1 MDSSSE
7 EYAAFREKVK
17 RTIYV
22 DNMSPLVTEVVVK
35 ASFNQFG
42 NVTNVQ
48 FIPTYLEPKTMPRAA
63 LVEMEN
69 SNQARIIIAEMENY
83 PLMISGMPRP
93 VRARAAEMEM
103 FDDRPRKPGR
113 RIQCRWLE
121 PKDPDFEVAKKIKQV
136 VKRHAAEASF
146 LLEQQLA
153 EEAKLGNQ
161 QAETLKANYRK
172 YRLID
177 GLNEDGTV
185 RKLAQFYKMPVSDA

>member
-22 DNMSPLVTEVVVK
+22 DNMSPMVTEIVVK

-42 NVTNVQ
+42 NVTSVQ
-48 FIPTYLEPKTMPRAA
+48 FIPTYLEPKTMARAA

-69 SNQARIIIAEMENY
+69 SKQARDIIADMETH
-83 PLMISGMPRP
+83 PLMILGMPRP
-93 VRARAAEMEM
+93 VRARPAEMEM

-113 RIQCRWLE
+113 RIKCRWLE
-121 PKDPDFEVAKKIKQV
+121 PKDPDFEVAQKIKRV
-136 VKRHAAEASF
+136 VNRHAAEASF

-161 QAETLKANYRK
+161 QVETLKANYKK

-177 GLNEDGTV
+177 GLNEDGAV
-185 RKLAQFYKMPVSDA
+185 KRLAEFYKMPVSDP